1 MTDLYN
7 QIHNKLDIFRE
18 VIRSYAWNG
27 YTDKMKSCENLFRDI
42 FNGMYDLNLINLNT
56 EQSNYPDIDLGDSDS
71 GICYQITCE
80 KNVAKKVEST
90 INGYLSDKKVKAG
103 YLKKEKYPKLRIFFI
118 MADKPKSTKLCKLD
132 AEIIFM
138 EDFYRS
144 VKDLHVNKQKVVL
157 DILEKSFL
165 TKTRE
170 EKLTKHMIAI
180 KKVIDFIASNDLEN
194 LEFANNI
201 SDHPNPERKL
211 QEYFEYGEVIKQEY
225 LTLLETYNTLI
236 HEIKK
241 KISSSELTLVKIW
254 LTSNSLRLLQKHS
267 CQGRPALDELEKN
280 IFNKID
286 TDDEIAVRFFV
297 LHELIHCDIFPLPT
311 T

>member
-1 MTDLYN
+1 MTDLYS
-7 QIHNKLDIFRE
+7 QIHSKLDTFRE
-18 VIRSYAWNG
+18 SIRTSGWVGN
-27 YTDKMKSCENLFRDI
+27 TDKMKSCENLFRDI
-42 FNGMYDLNLINLNT
+42 FNAMYDLKLINLNT
-56 EQSNYPDIDLGDSDS
+56 EQNNYPDIDLGDSDS
-71 GICYQITCE
+71 GICYQITCN
-80 KNVAKKVEST
+80 KSVAAKVKAT
-90 INGYLSDKKVKAG
+90 LNGYLSDTAVNAG
-103 YLKKEKYPKLRIFFI
+103 YLKKQKYTTLRIFFI
-118 MADKPKSTKLCKLD
+118 IADKPSKNISTTD
-132 AEIIFM
+132 ADIIFM

-144 VKDLHVNKQKVVL
+144 VQDLHVDKQVVVL
-157 DILEKSFL
+157 NILEKSLL

-180 KKVIDFIASNDLEN
+180 KKVIDFIASNDLDIPES
-194 LEFANNI
+194 ANNI
-201 SDHPNPERKL
+201 SNPPNPARKL

-225 LTLLETYNTLI
+225 LTLSETYSILI

-241 KISSSELTLVKIW
+241 QISSSEHTLVKNW

-286 TDDEIAVRFFV
+286 TDDDIAVRFFV

-311 T
+311 V